1 MYSQI
6 RRRRPVLLASQLCF
20 ELLAVVK
27 ADSAAP
33 NKRKEVITKEEEEEE
48 IPRAAGVPYLTAVV
62 VTGPNISFLPSREKS
77 TRPITQAN

>member
-1 MYSQI
+1 MSSQI

-33 NKRKEVITKEEEEEE
+33 NKRKEVITKEEEEE
-48 IPRAAGVPYLTAVV
+48 IPRAARVPYLTAVV

>member
-33 NKRKEVITKEEEEEE
+33 NKRKEVITKEEEE
-48 IPRAAGVPYLTAVV
+48 IPRAARVPYLTAVV